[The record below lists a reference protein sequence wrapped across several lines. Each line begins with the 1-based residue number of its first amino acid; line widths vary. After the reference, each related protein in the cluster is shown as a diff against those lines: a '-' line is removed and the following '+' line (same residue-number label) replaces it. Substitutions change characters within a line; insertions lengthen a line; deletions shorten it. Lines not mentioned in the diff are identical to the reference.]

1 MTKRIILYV
10 IGLCLVLAMLGSC
23 TETVEL
29 CDVKN
34 HPHKSY
40 LNVVHDWSGV
50 GQASKPDSMLVFVE
64 RLVERWNT
72 GYRVSTRTNQSDRL
86 YVADAGD
93 EIPDD
98 AKDDDAPDS
107 GDIPDSGDTPDGG
120 DTPDSGDTPK
130 DDTAPKDDDANG
142 SGEAAATRGTRQA
155 SDAVLPYATIQV
167 RPGEYE
173 VMSFSR
179 NVSEFNYKGLDGYV
193 YDKTENANLDSIY
206 VEYKAYSKDDPRLK
220 RYLSSWTDFNPYSKY
235 VQTDVHAF
243 YYAISDPIE
252 CPLDQHVPL
261 SLKPYSYMQ
270 TVTFRFS
277 VEKQMDAD
285 NRFAVDSMHVEI
297 GGVPYRIYL
306 MNGEVDVRKTY
317 KLLMHPIYLEG
328 EQKDSYTNKKMQCE
342 TYFYAPGIVP
352 PISSETALGP
362 GIAVVKI
369 FLHTEKQP
377 DVAFMVNAR
386 INLFR
391 TISKSP
397 MIKMNDEMTAG
408 VLRSQYH
415 VIKVDDVLRLNAKE
429 IIKAAD
435 GQGSDLD
442 RWESCGKGTIVDI

>member
-1 MTKRIILYV
+1 MIRRIIMYI
-10 IGLCLVLAMLGSC
+10 IGLCLVAAMLGGCS
-23 TETVEL
+23 ETVEL

-34 HPHKSY
+34 HPHKAY

-50 GQASKPDSMLVFVE
+50 GQTARPDSMLVLVE

-72 GYRVSTRTNQSDRL
+72 GYRVSTRTNQVDRL

-93 EIPDD
+93 EIPDKD
-98 AKDDDAPDS
+98 DEVKDDETPKDDETKDDDAP
-107 GDIPDSGDTPDGG
+107 
-120 DTPDSGDTPK
+120 K
-130 DDTAPKDDDANG
+130 DDDVNGDDANG
-142 SGEAAATRGTRQA
+142 SADEPATRGTRQA
-155 SDAVLPYATIQV
+155 GDAVLPYATVQV

-179 NVSEFNYKGLDGYV
+179 NVAEFNYKGLDGYV
-193 YDKTENANLDSIY
+193 YDRSENANLDSIY
-206 VEYKAYSKDDPRLK
+206 VEYKAYDKDDPRLN

-261 SLKPYSYMQ
+261 SLKPFSYMQ
-270 TVTFRFS
+270 TVTFRFT

-328 EQKDSYTNKKMQCE
+328 SSKDTYGNKKMQCE
-342 TYFYAPGIVP
+342 TYFYSPGIVP

-429 IIKAAD
+429 IIKAAGD
-435 GQGSDLD
+435 QGGDLD